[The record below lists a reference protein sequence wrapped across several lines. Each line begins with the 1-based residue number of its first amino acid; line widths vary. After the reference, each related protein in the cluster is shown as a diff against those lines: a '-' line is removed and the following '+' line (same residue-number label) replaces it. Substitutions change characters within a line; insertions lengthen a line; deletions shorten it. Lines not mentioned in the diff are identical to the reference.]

1 MAVHE
6 RFCIVATSRVIT
18 SRYGPKACLTR
29 LPLLEGVW
37 QGNCGRQDTMNTES
51 GTQKWYA
58 LQVRAR
64 REDSTAILLSGKG
77 YQTFLPT
84 FKTQKG
90 WSGKFRDLTA
100 PLFPGY
106 VFCQFDV
113 CNRLPILVTQN
124 VLAIVGRGR
133 TPVHVED
140 SEIAALHTMVHSGIQ
155 AEPVP
160 YLEVGQQVRI
170 ENGALNGIE
179 GILISFKGSTRIVVS
194 VSLLRRS
201 VALEID
207 RLSVGPIQSVRTPVF
222 GPLAASRLLEG
233 ALA

>member
-1 MAVHE
+1 
-6 RFCIVATSRVIT
+6 
-18 SRYGPKACLTR
+18 
-29 LPLLEGVW
+29 
-37 QGNCGRQDTMNTES
+37 MNTES
-51 GTQKWYA
+51 GMQKWYA

-64 REDSTAILLSGKG
+64 REGSTAILLAGKG

-84 FKTQKG
+84 FKAEKR

-124 VLAIVGRGR
+124 VLSIVGRGR

-140 SEIAALHTMVHSGIQ
+140 SEIATLHTMVHSGIQ

-170 ENGALNGIE
+170 RDGALSGLE
-179 GILISFKGSTRIVVS
+179 GILISFKGSSRIVVS

-207 RLSVGPIQSVRTPVF
+207 RLSVSAIQTNTF
-222 GPLAASRLLEG
+222 GSLTVPAVLEG